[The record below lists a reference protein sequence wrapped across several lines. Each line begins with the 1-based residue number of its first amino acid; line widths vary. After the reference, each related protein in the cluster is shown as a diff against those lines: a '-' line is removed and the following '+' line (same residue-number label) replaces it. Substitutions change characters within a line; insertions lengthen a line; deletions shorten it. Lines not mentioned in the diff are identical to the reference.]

1 MVKIVCEGKSDKNK
15 IKEMLD
21 FLEIDSSDDTF
32 IIMGNKSTIFKEN
45 DDRYKTLLTLIQA
58 QKVEKILFIVDADY
72 KKDNSTYGGY
82 NNTKS
87 ALEILIKNLNIKDIS
102 DFYISCNPFSKD
114 GYLESLLLLTVDENL
129 KKCYDEFL
137 DCIEFEE
144 KNNHKY
150 IMEQL
155 HKITSPKKPY
165 DLTHNNFMEFR
176 DKLSLLF
183 KNRRNN
189 EIYR

>member
-1 MVKIVCEGKSDKNK
+1 MVKIVCEGKSDKSK

-21 FLEIDSSDDTF
+21 FLKINYLDDIF
-32 IIMGNKSTIFKEN
+32 IIMGNKSTIFKE
-45 DDRYKTLLTLIQA
+45 DDSRYKTLLVLIKA

-72 KKDNSTYGGY
+72 KKDNSIYGGY
-82 NNTKS
+82 NNTNG
-87 ALEILIKNLNIKDIS
+87 ALEVLIEKLNIKEIS

-114 GYLESLLLLTVDENL
+114 GYLESLLLSTVDKNL
-129 KKCYDEFL
+129 KECYDEFL

-144 KNNHKY
+144 KSHHKY

-165 DLTHNNFMEFR
+165 DLSHNNFKNFR
-176 DKLSLLF
+176 EKLTFLF
-183 KNRRNN
+183 ENR
-189 EIYR
+189 

>member
-72 KKDNSTYGGY
+72 KKDNSIYGGY

-87 ALEILIKNLNIKDIS
+87 ALESLIKNLNIKDIS

-114 GYLESLLLLTVDENL
+114 GYLESLLLSTVDENL